1 MPGIQRPIHAP
12 DNHSRTGFFGGH
24 LFPVLLLI
32 IAALAVYSNTLQVPF
47 QFDDPTNITDNPL
60 VRNIRNFEGWDV
72 LAQSRSLTN
81 LTLALNF
88 RFHGTEVAGY
98 HIVNILIHIINALL
112 VYSLVT
118 LLFRTPALLQSSSKK
133 HVGVIALFSALLFVS
148 HPVQTGAV
156 TYIVQ
161 RLASLATLFFLTSVS
176 AYLNSRL
183 AAEGRRSNRVSYFW
197 YAVSLASAVLAMKSK
212 ETAFTLPIVICL
224 SEFLF
229 FTGGLRKRIAFL
241 LPFLLTMLII
251 PFSLFGTG
259 RPLGDMVG
267 DVSKVTRLETN
278 LPRTEYLFTEFR
290 VIVTYL
296 RLLLFPVNQNLDYD
310 YPVFQSFFDV
320 PVLLSFLLLASIFGW
335 ALFLLHRDRRSPS
348 ERRLV
353 AFGILWFFIAL
364 SVESSVI
371 PIADVIFEHRLYL
384 PSVGFLVAATVLL
397 FRGVGKLRFRHAV
410 AALIVALS
418 LAVVAFSGLAYA
430 RNTVWQSEVS
440 LWQDVIAKSPIKAR
454 PYNGLGLAF
463 LNLHE
468 YERAIECFAKAI
480 SLNPSYGTA
489 LNNLGSA
496 FYLSGRYDQAVE
508 AQTRAI
514 ALQPENAIFRDN
526 RGLAFAALGDHER
539 AMDDYDKAIALNP
552 SYAKAYHN
560 IGLILHR
567 RGLYA
572 EAIERYTKAI
582 SLDPADSTFRGNRGL
597 AYAEI
602 GDYDKAI
609 ADFTQALFL
618 RPDNVQAYSG
628 RGEVYLRQQRYGEAV
643 TDLTEALSLDPERAG
658 LLVLRGTARER
669 TGQPSQARADFRA
682 ACDRGSVEGCNALKR
697 LTH

>member
-1 MPGIQRPIHAP
+1 MPVIQRSIHDP
-12 DNHSRTGFFGGH
+12 EDHSRTGFFDSY

-60 VRNIRNFEGWDV
+60 VRNVRNFENWDV
-72 LAQSRSLTN
+72 LMQPRSLTN

-88 RFHGTEVAGY
+88 RFNGTAVAGY
-98 HIVNILIHIINALL
+98 HVVNILIHLINALL
-112 VYSLVT
+112 VYALVA
-118 LLFRTPALLQSSSKK
+118 LLFRTPALLQSSLKK
-133 HVGVIALFSALLFVS
+133 HAGVIALFAALLFVT

-161 RLASLATLFFLTSVS
+161 RLASLATLFFLASVS

-183 AAEGRRSNRVSYFW
+183 AAEDRRSNRVRYLW
-197 YAVSLASAVLAMKSK
+197 YVVALVSAVLAMKSK
-212 ETAFTLPIVICL
+212 ETAFTLPIMLCL
-224 SEFLF
+224 CEFLF

-251 PFSLFGTG
+251 PFSLLGTG
-259 RPLGDMVG
+259 KPLGDMVG
-267 DVSKVTRLETN
+267 DVSRVTRLETN

-310 YPVFQSFFDV
+310 YPVYQSFFDV

-348 ERRLV
+348 EGRLV
-353 AFGILWFFIAL
+353 AFGILWFFITL

-384 PSVGFLVAATVLL
+384 PSVGFFVAATALL
-397 FRGVGKLRFRHAV
+397 FRGVGKLRLRHAV
-410 AALIVALS
+410 TALIAALS
-418 LAVVAFSGLAYA
+418 LAVVAFAGLAYA

-440 LWQDVIAKSPIKAR
+440 LWQDVIRKSPIKAR

-468 YERAIECFAKAI
+468 YDRAIECFARAI

-489 LNNLGSA
+489 FNNIGSA
-496 FYLSGRYDQAVE
+496 FYLSGRYDRAVE
-508 AQTRAI
+508 AHTRAI

-526 RGLAFAALGDHER
+526 RGLVFAAMGDHER
-539 AMDDYDKAIALNP
+539 AMNDYDKAIALNP
-552 SYAKAYHN
+552 SYAMPYHN
-560 IGLILHR
+560 IGVVLHR
-567 RGLYA
+567 RGLYG

-582 SLDPADSTFRGNRGL
+582 TLDPANSTFRGNRGL

-602 GDYDKAI
+602 GDYGKAI
-609 ADFTQALFL
+609 ADFTQVIFL
-618 RPDNVQAYSG
+618 DPDNVQAYSG
-628 RGEVYLRQQRYGEAV
+628 RGEVYLRQQRYSRGGYGPYRSAV
-643 TDLTEALSLDPERAG
+643 SRSGQCRSPGASRHST
-658 LLVLRGTARER
+658 R
-669 TGQPSQARADFRA
+669 TGWTTIP
-682 ACDRGSVEGCNALKR
+682 GTHR
-697 LTH
+697 LPGGLRQG